1 MNRLSHAARTR
12 VLSCLLDGMSMHAT
26 SRVAGVS
33 FSAVR
38 ALLIQAGEVA
48 ADYHDRHVRNVHATH
63 VEADEIWAYV
73 YAKDKRVA
81 TMEEPPDDAGSIWT
95 WTALD
100 ADSKLMISYLVGR
113 RSLPY
118 ARAFMQ
124 DLAQRL
130 AGRVQLTTD
139 GYNLYT
145 EAVYDAFGKR
155 IDYAMDQ
162 GFGIKEV
169 ISGDPDP
176 DHISTT
182 FVERQNLT
190 MRMSMRR
197 FTRATNAFSKKA
209 ARHAAMVSLH
219 FLNYNFCRVH
229 KTVRISP
236 AMAAGLDPVLH
247 DVGWIAELVEA
258 SYPPPGPRGKY
269 KKRQATLPQPNGA
282 EGRENGKE

>member
-1 MNRLSHAARTR
+1 MN
-12 VLSCLLDGMSMHAT
+12 AT

-33 FSAVR
+33 VSAVR
-38 ALLIQAGEVA
+38 ALLIKAGEVA

-63 VEADEIWAYV
+63 IEADEIWAYV

-81 TMEEPPDDAGSIWT
+81 TMEAPPEDAGSIWT
-95 WTALD
+95 WTAMD
-100 ADSKLMISYLVGR
+100 ADSKLMISYLVGG

-139 GYNLYT
+139 GYTLYLD
-145 EAVYDAFGKR
+145 AVYGAFGKR
-155 IDYAMDQ
+155 IDYAVDQ

-176 DHISTT
+176 DHISTS
-182 FVERQNLT
+182 FIERQNLT
-190 MRMSMRR
+190 MRMNMRR

-209 ARHAAMVSLH
+209 VRHAAMVNLH

-229 KTVRISP
+229 KTVRMSP
-236 AMAAGLDPVLH
+236 AMAAGVDTVLH
-247 DVGWIAELVEA
+247 DVGWIAELIEA
-258 SYPPPGPRGKY
+258 SLPAPGPRGKY
-269 KKRQATLPQPNGA
+269 RPRKNGRGA
-282 EGRENGKE
+282 

>member
-12 VLSCLLDGMSMHAT
+12 VLSCLLDGMSMRAT

-38 ALLIQAGEVA
+38 ELLIHAGEVA
-48 ADYHDRHVRNVHATH
+48 ADYHDAHVRNVTARY
-63 VEADEIWAYV
+63 VEADEIWSYV
-73 YAKDKRVA
+73 YAKSKQVA
-81 TMEEPPDDAGSIWT
+81 KMDAPPEDAGSIWT

-100 ADSKLMISYLVGR
+100 SDSKLIISYLVGG

-118 ARAFMQ
+118 AHAFMQ

-139 GYNLYT
+139 GYNVYID
-145 EAVYDAFGKR
+145 AVQGAFGKR
-155 IDYAMDQ
+155 IDYAQDQ
-162 GFGIKEV
+162 GFGITEV

-176 DHISTT
+176 AHISTAY
-182 FVERQNLT
+182 VERQNLT
-190 MRMSMRR
+190 MRMCMRR

-209 ARHAAMVSLH
+209 SRHVAMIALH
-219 FLNYNFCRVH
+219 FLNYNFCRIH
-229 KTVRISP
+229 QSVRMSP

-247 DVGWIAELVEA
+247 DVDWIAELVEEA
-258 SYPPPGPRGKY
+258 LPAPGPRGPYRPRK
-269 KKRQATLPQPNGA
+269 NG
-282 EGRENGKE
+282 EGS